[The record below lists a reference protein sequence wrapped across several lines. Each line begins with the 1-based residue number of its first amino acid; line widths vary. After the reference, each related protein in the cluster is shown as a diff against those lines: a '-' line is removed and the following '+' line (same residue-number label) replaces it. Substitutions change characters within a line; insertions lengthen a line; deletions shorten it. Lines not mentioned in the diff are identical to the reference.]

1 MKRFFSI
8 LLAAMIVVT
17 SLATVALAAGS
28 ATVGIND
35 KTAKAGEEV
44 TLTVTV
50 KGEFANYE
58 LYVKAGSPLTI
69 TNISGVV
76 ANVGTG
82 KVAFAEAENVSN
94 GYHSFTVT
102 VKVAEDAKPGT
113 YPVSA
118 EVLFVADRNLEELS
132 ISAVDN
138 GSVTVVCDH
147 AWGTGEVIKEADC
160 DETGLIRYTCSKCGE
175 TRDEV
180 TPALGHNLETVWS
193 WDKTTHWHEC
203 SRCGHKAD
211 HEDHLLSWHVIKKPT
226 ASETGIKQ
234 EICEVCGYVAAEEIL
249 PKAPLDDVPHT
260 GDITGQVAFAGFSAM
275 MVLSAGLWLVLKRK
289 AAK

>member
-82 KVAFAEAENVSN
+82 KVAFADAENV
-94 GYHSFTVT
+94 GQHSFTVT

-132 ISAVDN
+132 VSVDN

-147 AWGTGEVIKEADC
+147 AWGSGEVTKEATC
-160 DETGLIRYTCSKCGE
+160 TENGTKVYTCSKCGE
-175 TRDEV
+175 TKTE
-180 TPALGHNLETVWS
+180 TLYALGHNLETVWS

-226 ASETGIKQ
+226 VSETGIKQ

>member
-17 SLATVALAAGS
+17 SLATVALAAGT
-28 ATVGIND
+28 ATVGINN

-50 KGEFANYE
+50 NGEFANYE
-58 LYVKAGSPLTI
+58 LYVKAGAPLTI

-82 KVAFAEAENVSN
+82 KVAYAAAENVGS
-94 GYHSFTVT
+94 HSFTVT
-102 VKVAEDAKPGT
+102 VKVADDAKPGT
-113 YPVSA
+113 YPVNA
-118 EVLFVADRNLEELS
+118 DVLFVADRNLEELTVS
-132 ISAVDN
+132 VSS

-147 AWGTGEVIKEADC
+147 AWDAGVVTKEATC
-160 DETGLIRYTCSKCGE
+160 TENGSKVYTCTKCGE
-175 TRDEV
+175 TKTE
-180 TPALGHNLETVWS
+180 TLYALGHNLEEVWS
-193 WDKTTHWHEC
+193 WDNTTHWHEC
-203 SRCGHKAD
+203 TRCGHKAD
-211 HEDHLLSWHVIKKPT
+211 HEDHLLGWHVIKKPT
-226 ASETGIKQ
+226 KDETGLKQ
-234 EICEVCGYVAAEEIL
+234 QICETCGYVAAEEVL
-249 PKAPLDDVPHT
+249 PKEPLDDVPHT
-260 GDITGQVAFAGFSAM
+260 GDITGQVAFAGFSAL